1 MAVKYLAQGEDFSFP
16 PVGSASSSYAADIAD
31 ELERFGR
38 VEDRRAAMPGLGVMS
53 RRRVPGLQ
61 GVPGAATSIAAK
73 PRKPVQRSGVPTM
86 KSGGKVKKGKR

>member
-16 PVGSASSSYAADIAD
+16 PVGSASSSYAADSAD

-38 VEDRRAAMPGLGVMS
+38 NDLRRAAMPGLDILA
-53 RRRVPGLQ
+53 RRQIPVIR

-73 PRKPVQRSGVPTM
+73 PRKPVQQSGVPTM